1 MAGRIVTIT
10 SGKGGVG
17 KTTTTGN
24 LGVALAKLGKRV
36 ICLDL
41 DIGLRSLDL
50 ILGLESQI
58 VYDIMDVIEGRVRWH
73 QALARTARAEGL
85 FLLPASQWRE
95 KSDVTAEQITR
106 LCSDLSLVFDFVLL
120 DCPAGIEEGFKNAIA
135 PANEI
140 IIVTTPDVP
149 AVRGADRVVGILE
162 SIHKPSPTLILN
174 RIQNTP
180 AQQGYVLETPDVLE
194 ILGIELIG
202 MIPEDPT
209 IIINT
214 SMGLPAVLAKR
225 SEAGAAITRIARRLM
240 GEQVPFTSP
249 SAPDWWSQIT
259 GAWSSRFHK
268 RVGV

>member
-24 LGVALAKLGKRV
+24 LAVALAKLGKRV
-36 ICLDL
+36 VCLDL

-50 ILGLESQI
+50 ILGLESHI
-58 VYDIMDVIEGRVRWH
+58 VYDIMDVIEGRVRWQ
-73 QALARTARAEGL
+73 QALVRTARAEGL

-95 KSDVTAEQITR
+95 KSDLTAEQLR
-106 LCSDLSLVFDFVLL
+106 KLCQDLSADFDFVLL

-162 SIHKPSPTLILN
+162 SIRKPSPSLILN
-174 RIQNTP
+174 RVQDIP
-180 AQQGYVLETPDVLE
+180 VQQGYVLETPDVLE

-202 MIPEDPT
+202 LVPEDPT
-209 IIINT
+209 VIINT
-214 SMGLPAVLAKR
+214 SMGVPAVLAKR
-225 SEAGAAITRIARRLM
+225 SDAGAAFTRIARRLA
-240 GEQVPFTSP
+240 GEQIPFASS
-249 SAPDWWSQIT
+249 SATGWWDQLLST
-259 GAWSSRFHK
+259 VGNRF
-268 RVGV
+268 RERAQ